1 MPCEHLN
8 FAAQVNVARLTDGDD
23 GPVTGY
29 SADVEIICA
38 DCREQFVF
46 IGLPGGYSPT
56 EPMVSVDMTE
66 ARLPIR
72 PSSEAKNPMLPRLH
86 PGFRVR
92 RTV

>member
-1 MPCEHLN
+1 MACPHLN
-8 FAAQVNVARLTDGDD
+8 FAAQVNVGRLQDGDG

-29 SADVEIICA
+29 VADVHITCA
-38 DCREQFVF
+38 ECREQFVF

-66 ARLPIR
+66 ARMPIR
-72 PSSEAKNPMLPRLH
+72 PASEVENPMLPRLH

-92 RTV
+92 RSA